1 MSDTGVRRSIH
12 RKLTLMVV
20 LSTGAS
26 IFLACLAFIAY
37 DVVTLRQQMARNAAT
52 LAEVIG
58 INSGVALTFDDRRAA
73 TETLG
78 ALSAAEPVQ
87 AAAIYDRKGKV
98 FARYLTAAA
107 RETGF
112 VHPPV
117 EPAGYRFV
125 ERHLELFR
133 PIAYQGESLGSI
145 YIRWDTK
152 ALSTRIQRYLVIVL
166 MLLVAASAM
175 GAVISFRMN
184 RQISRP
190 LAALVRGSRA
200 IADGDLSTR
209 VVASSEDDIGVLG
222 RTYNAMAEGLRDLVV
237 QVRSSIRDV
246 SEVAT
251 ALLQNSGRMS
261 SEARRQQGAIIDT
274 AESLQQV
281 SASIRDVNEHV
292 EVLAESARSTST
304 SILEMDAS
312 IGEVAGHMD
321 HLGNSIDTTSA
332 SVNQVAVNI
341 DQVVQGVDTLGN
353 ATDGTIERLEQL
365 ALSVRQVSTNAAE
378 SHTLS
383 EDSTQEASHGMAAV
397 NETIVAMGEISSNFG
412 QLEAR
417 ISRLSEKSQA
427 IDEIIQVI
435 HEVAEQTS
443 LLSLNAAI
451 IAAQAGEHGKP
462 FSVVADQVKSLANR
476 TQRSTAEIAEL
487 IRSVQAE
494 TAEAVSTVELGSAK
508 VEMGVRRSNE
518 AGEVLEKI
526 IEKSQTST
534 ARVREISQAA
544 AIQTGDLERL
554 DEAMAGVKGIV
565 EQIQRSTREQHRAT
579 SEIASSVGNI
589 RLLGSQVRRSTDEQ
603 RRGSRLITE
612 SVTEVAAMIDQI
624 AEATQS
630 QTKNNETI
638 EHALQVFRD
647 VIDETTRRADAFNV
661 MVATLSERS
670 EHLEQ
675 EIDRFKTE

>member
-1 MSDTGVRRSIH
+1 MSDSPVRHSIN

-20 LSTGAS
+20 LTTGAS
-26 IFLACLAFIAY
+26 LFLACLAFVAY
-37 DVVTLRQQMARNAAT
+37 DVVTVRQQMARNAVT

-58 INSGVALTFDDRRAA
+58 INSGIALTFDDRRAA

-78 ALSAAEPVQ
+78 ALSAAEPVL
-87 AAAIYDRKGKV
+87 AAAIYDRDGKV
-98 FARYLTAAA
+98 FARYITAAA
-107 RETGF
+107 HEAGF

-117 EPAGYRFV
+117 EPAGYRF
-125 ERHLELFR
+125 EKRHLELFR
-133 PIAYQGESLGSI
+133 SIVFNEESLGTI
-145 YIRWDTK
+145 YIRWDTV
-152 ALSTRIQRYLVIVL
+152 ALTTRIQRYLVIVL

-175 GAVISFRMN
+175 GALISVRLH

-190 LAALVRGSRA
+190 LAALVEGSRA

-222 RTYNAMAEGLRDLVV
+222 RTYNAMAEGLRDLVE
-237 QVRSSIRDV
+237 QVRRSTRDV

-251 ALLQNSGRMS
+251 ALRESSGRMAT
-261 SEARRQQGAIIDT
+261 ETQRQQGAIVDT

-281 SASIRDVNEHV
+281 SASIHDVNEHV
-292 EVLAESARSTST
+292 EVLAEAARSSSA

-312 IGEVAGHMD
+312 IGEVAAHMD
-321 HLGNSIDTTSA
+321 HLGDSIDTTSA
-332 SVNQVAVNI
+332 AVNQVAVNI

-365 ALSVRQVSTNAAE
+365 ALSVRQVSINAAE

-435 HEVAEQTS
+435 QDVAEQTS

-462 FSVVADQVKSLANR
+462 FSVVADQVKSLASR
-476 TQRSTAEIAEL
+476 TQRSTEEISEL
-487 IRSVQAE
+487 IRAVQAE
-494 TAEAVSTVELGSAK
+494 TAEAVSAVELGSAK
-508 VEMGVRRSNE
+508 VEKGVRRSNE

-526 IEKSQTST
+526 IEKSQKST
-534 ARVREISQAA
+534 ARVREISQATA
-544 AIQTGDLERL
+544 TQTGDLERL
-554 DEAMAGVKGIV
+554 NDAMAGVKGIV

-579 SEIASSVGNI
+579 SEIAKSVGNI
-589 RLLGSQVRRSTDEQ
+589 RLLGGQVRRSTDEQ

-624 AEATQS
+624 AEATKS
-630 QTKNNETI
+630 QAKSNATI
-638 EHALQVFRD
+638 EHALHVFRD
-647 VIDETTRRADAFNV
+647 VTDETTRRAEAINA